1 VTGAVHVLIGSCNP
15 VSQPVLEPLQQ
26 PGRPLAAVVP
36 AAAITSLL
44 GTARTEPP
52 VRSRIARGAAFLA
65 TASICPR
72 PSIAPGKLHFVL
84 QHAG

>member
-1 VTGAVHVLIGSCNP
+1 VTGTTHVVIGSCNP
-15 VSQPVLEPLQQ
+15 GYQPVLEPLQQ
-26 PGRPLAAVVP
+26 PRRPLAAVVA
-36 AAAITSLL
+36 AAAIASLL

-52 VRSRIARGAAFLA
+52 VRSGIARGAAFLA
-65 TASICPR
+65 TASIRTR